1 MTRKQRI
8 EHKIGNQVRKL
19 RLQQLARSVPEDERS
34 HWANLGLCQDGRHT
48 RLPALERLRAAFI
61 TPAPHPES

>member
-19 RLQQLARSVPEDERS
+19 RLFQLARSAPKDERS
-34 HWANLGLCQDGRHT
+34 HWALMGLVQDGRHT
-48 RLPALERLRAAFI
+48 SLPVLERLRTAFV